1 MNIQG
6 DDKGVGVSM
15 DQSIYVY
22 KSNHET
28 RRATIGVFVNS
39 LQVLQYRDG
48 WGSDSMER
56 IEAVS

>member
-6 DDKGVGVSM
+6 DDERVGVSM
-15 DQSIYVY
+15 DQSIDIN
-22 KSNHET
+22 KSNHKA

-39 LQVLQYRDG
+39 LQVFQYRNSG
-48 WGSDSMER
+48 SSDSMEC